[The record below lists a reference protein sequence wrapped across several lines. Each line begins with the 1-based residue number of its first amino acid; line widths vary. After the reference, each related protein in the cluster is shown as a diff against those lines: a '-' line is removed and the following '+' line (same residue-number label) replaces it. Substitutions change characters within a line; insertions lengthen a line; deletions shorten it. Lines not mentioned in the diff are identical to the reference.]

1 MRQRGPVHAVN
12 LLDGRI
18 DRGHHRLG
26 WSCRARRPS
35 TGPRWTAPY
44 LGVVVRAGGL
54 ATACQTDLPPVEGG
68 RFEVGVFAEADSA
81 GCGRPGSEIVLW
93 TYQGDRRLFSSTAV
107 PWPDG
112 GETATFDATFST
124 AAPMGTAKTA
134 TELAGDLRPRPSPT
148 APGARVEALVGDT
161 VCGVGTSRQNGDFT
175 GFTLSVVGP
184 DSVPG
189 CESGAAIAFRVD
201 GGAAGETL
209 TNDGA
214 VHRSFD
220 LTLS

>member
-1 MRQRGPVHAVN
+1 M
-12 LLDGRI
+12 
-18 DRGHHRLG
+18 
-26 WSCRARRPS
+26 
-35 TGPRWTAPY
+35 
-44 LGVVVRAGGL
+44 
-54 ATACQTDLPPVEGG
+54 
-68 RFEVGVFAEADSA
+68 FAEADSA

-93 TYQGDRRLFSSTAV
+93 TYQGDPRLSSTAV

-112 GETATFDATFST
+112 GETATFDATFLT

-134 TELAGDLRPRPSPT
+134 TELAGSLRRRPSPT

-161 VCGVGTSRQNGDFT
+161 VAGRTTRQNGDFT
-175 GFTLSVVGP
+175 GFPSRSSVRTRYPVAIGRRDRLSRGRRAT
-184 DSVPG
+184 S
-189 CESGAAIAFRVD
+189 
-201 GGAAGETL
+201 ETL